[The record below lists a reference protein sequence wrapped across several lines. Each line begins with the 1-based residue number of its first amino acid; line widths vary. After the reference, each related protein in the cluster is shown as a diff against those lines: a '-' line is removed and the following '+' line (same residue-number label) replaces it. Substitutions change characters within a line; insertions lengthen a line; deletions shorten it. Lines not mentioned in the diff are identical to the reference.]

1 MTQVG
6 GRPGGCSATLT
17 FVTGSSGFHLWP
29 GRSILPE
36 SSENGHSILAGAQAK
51 NLGVTLDTFSHV
63 PIQFIGRSSWLSLK
77 NTPRIQTTS
86 HSFLQPPWS
95 THPSPGLRC
104 CLLTVPPPLPC
115 TLCQYIINTAARVTL
130 LNPSHSMSFLCPEP
144 STGRMSQDKSQVLS
158 VLPRPCMICPL
169 VPSLTL
175 SLSWFLWPQPGWPPD
190 CSHQPC
196 SCLRAFERL
205 LLHHPHG
212 SLSHLASP
220 YSNVT
225 FSGRP
230 ALATPS

>member
-1 MTQVG
+1 MATPSLLEL
-6 GRPGGCSATLT
+6 RPQTWESPWTLSPTCRSNSSAGPL
-17 FVTGSSGFHLWP
+17 GSPLKTH
-29 GRSILPE
+29 PE
-36 SSENGHSILAGAQAK
+36 SKPRLIPSCSHRGPLTLH
-51 NLGVTLDTFSHV
+51 LGYAAA
-63 PIQFIGRSSWLSLK
+63 SSL
-77 NTPRIQTTS
+77 
-86 HSFLQPPWS
+86 FPP
-95 THPSPGLRC
+95 L
-104 CLLTVPPPLPC
+104 LPC
-115 TLCQYIINTAARVTL
+115 TLFQYIINTAARVIL
-130 LNPSHSMSFLCPEP
+130 LNPSHIMSFLCPEP

-190 CSHQPC
+190 CSHRPC